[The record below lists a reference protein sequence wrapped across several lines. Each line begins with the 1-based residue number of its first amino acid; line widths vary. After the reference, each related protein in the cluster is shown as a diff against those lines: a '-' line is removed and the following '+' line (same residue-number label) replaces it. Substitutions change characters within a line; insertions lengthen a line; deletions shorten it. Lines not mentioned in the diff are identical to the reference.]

1 MEQLTHSGET
11 MDRGRGFG
19 KLIRW
24 FLLSGS
30 SGLTCPHCLATIG
43 GVKNVCPNCRRILRF
58 EGIAE
63 LRARSNQD
71 GTS

>member
-1 MEQLTHSGET
+1 
-11 MDRGRGFG
+11 MDKGRRFH

-24 FLLSGS
+24 IHLLGS
-30 SGLTCPHCLATIG
+30 SGVPCPHCLATIG
-43 GVKNVCPNCRRILRF
+43 GVENVCPSCRRILRF

-71 GTS
+71 HAS

>member
-1 MEQLTHSGET
+1 
-11 MDRGRGFG
+11 MDRGRRFS

-24 FLLSGS
+24 LLLPGG
-30 SGLTCPHCLATIG
+30 SGLACPHCLATIG
-43 GVKNVCPNCRRILRF
+43 GIKNVCPNCRRILRF

-71 GTS
+71 SAS

>member
-1 MEQLTHSGET
+1 
-11 MDRGRGFG
+11 MDRGRRFS

-24 FLLSGS
+24 LLLSGG

-43 GVKNVCPNCRRILRF
+43 GIKNVCPNCRRILRF

-71 GTS
+71 SAS

>member
-1 MEQLTHSGET
+1 
-11 MDRGRGFG
+11 MDRGRRFS

-24 FLLSGS
+24 LLLQGS

-43 GVKNVCPNCRRILRF
+43 GIKNVCPNCRRILRL

-63 LRARSNQD
+63 LRAHSNQD
-71 GTS
+71 SAS